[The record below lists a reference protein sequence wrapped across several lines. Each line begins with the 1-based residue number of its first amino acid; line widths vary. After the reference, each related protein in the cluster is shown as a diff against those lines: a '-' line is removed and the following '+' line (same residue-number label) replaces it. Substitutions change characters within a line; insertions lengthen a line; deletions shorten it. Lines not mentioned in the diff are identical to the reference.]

1 MTTQETFLVGDVRII
16 KVPELALDA
25 VEASQLFPEDD
36 SEELIGDATHWGERS
51 YDSEKDRKSVV

>member
-36 SEELIGDATHWGERS
+36 SEELIGDATHWGE
-51 YDSEKDRKSVV
+51 